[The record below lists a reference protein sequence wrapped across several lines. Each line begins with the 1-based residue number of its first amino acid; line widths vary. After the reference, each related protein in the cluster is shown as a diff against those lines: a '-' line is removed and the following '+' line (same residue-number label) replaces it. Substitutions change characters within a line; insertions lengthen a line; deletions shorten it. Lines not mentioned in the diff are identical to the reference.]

1 MTSTKANSKSKFG
14 KCMKSELTA
23 TVLIATTAGVLVLT
37 HDDFALSATIFAVG
51 FAFCLYEV
59 LRRKNLEATVQTHWL
74 LLAIISGVAAYE
86 FYSTAMLFLT
96 AVFAMRFAV
105 SLIRRGETEEISSV
119 VGKLQAAHVRELDRI
134 RQALTADF
142 QAEVSRLTA
151 DNVLTVN
158 EYQRQLANLRANLD
172 ESHRK
177 KISELE
183 ARHQAACLKLKK
195 TFSANEDAFIDEL
208 DKLEA
213 AKKLAEAELAALKD
227 TTLTNLRERLA
238 DQDEY
243 IRQLETERSQN
254 RIYTNGKLHEL
265 LRNTLNDAKVEVD
278 IMSPWVNFRIV
289 NYDLQDKIER
299 LLKRGVVIKLAY
311 GIGNDEYGNAK
322 ARNEQV
328 QQTVEILQ
336 RKFSRYENFRV
347 KKISSHG
354 KIFICDDKFYVLTS
368 MNPLSN
374 DGTSWEEIGEL
385 STNRENLIEYRKKY
399 FMF

>member
-1 MTSTKANSKSKFG
+1 M
-14 KCMKSELTA
+14 
-23 TVLIATTAGVLVLT
+23 
-37 HDDFALSATIFAVG
+37 
-51 FAFCLYEV
+51 
-59 LRRKNLEATVQTHWL
+59 
-74 LLAIISGVAAYE
+74 
-86 FYSTAMLFLT
+86 
-96 AVFAMRFAV
+96 
-105 SLIRRGETEEISSV
+105 
-119 VGKLQAAHVRELDRI
+119 AHVRELDRI
-134 RQALTADF
+134 KTSLAEDF

-158 EYQRQLANLRANLD
+158 EYQRQLAKVRADPD

-183 ARHQAACLKLKK
+183 ARHQAACLKLKE

-227 TTLTNLRERLA
+227 TTLTNLRERFA

-265 LRNTLNDAKVEVD
+265 LRNTLNDAKAEVD

-289 NYDLQDKIER
+289 NYDLQEKIER

-311 GIGNDEYGNAK
+311 GIGNDGYGDGRS
-322 ARNEQV
+322 RNEQV

-374 DGTSWEEIGEL
+374 DGTNWEEIGEL